1 MSVKFFASECCKREQ
16 SCSFWRI
23 VATSKILMLIAI
35 RICRY
40 VSLRLDGRVRGS
52 GVGIPSWQA
61 MSRQLPPTKG
71 IWGGALDG
79 MDGRV

>member
-1 MSVKFFASECCKREQ
+1 MVPYFCTTISDFRDAKEPALWLNFGWFM
-16 SCSFWRI
+16 
-23 VATSKILMLIAI
+23 TG
-35 RICRY
+35 RY

-61 MSRQLPPTKG
+61 MSRQLPPIKG